1 MKNLLLL
8 LCTCFGISACGFSK
22 GNPMDTID
30 NHTVQSLDLNRFMGR
45 WYEISRYD
53 HSFEKEI
60 THVSATYQLREDG
73 KIEVLEIDPDYQ
85 YVLIGSSSDKYLW
98 IMSRDKTI
106 PDTLR
111 DELLQKLQARGYDT
125 NRLVFVDQQTAK

>member
-45 WYEISRYD
+45 WYEI
-53 HSFEKEI
+53 
-60 THVSATYQLREDG
+60 A
-73 KIEVLEIDPDYQ
+73 
-85 YVLIGSSSDKYLW
+85 GS
-98 IMSRDKTI
+98 T
-106 PDTLR
+106 
-111 DELLQKLQARGYDT
+111 
-125 NRLVFVDQQTAK
+125 